1 MTHRTRIFQHI
12 SNDPVIDIV
21 QGTRND
27 LKNKE
32 VEGISDDLSSGVEK
46 CLWNENAVFSYPVN
60 TNSVCHIV
68 SDSANDSSSGTGA
81 RTIKITGLQ
90 HSQSSSVHTFTELSQ
105 TLTMNGTT
113 NVAVSTNFYR
123 ITKIEVL
130 TAGSTGVNQGNIKIF
145 NTGSSAIFGCMA
157 AGDNHSNQ
165 LIVSPPTN
173 EDIIV
178 ENLHVSAHFE
188 TPVELKINLYSQST
202 GLQKV
207 LYKIFL
213 SSNSNNMSFKLR
225 KKLVAGDTLWAS
237 LNPLAS
243 VVGSH
248 HRISAL
254 LECTQKH
261 INSVIPS

>member
-1 MTHRTRIFQHI
+1 MTHRTRVFQHI
-12 SNDPVIDIV
+12 NNDPVIDIV

-60 TNSVCHIV
+60 SNSVCHIV
-68 SDSANDSSSGTGA
+68 SDSANDSGSGTGA
-81 RTIKITGLQ
+81 RTIKISGLQ
-90 HSQSSSVHTFTELSQ
+90 HSQPSSVHTFLEHSV
-105 TLTMNGTT
+105 TLTMNGTS
-113 NVAVSTNFYR
+113 NVSVGSNFYR

-145 NTGSSAIFGCMA
+145 NTGSTAIFGCMS

-165 LIVSPPTN
+165 LVVSPPSN

-188 TPVELKINLYSQST
+188 TPVELKINLYSQET